1 MSFKN
6 YRKDGYFMKK
16 TTSLII
22 AVVIAL
28 TAICTVSVMAFAK
41 TVEITE
47 APTTSAAADS
57 TSSTK
62 APATTDPQ
70 NAKNTTATT
79 KAAST
84 KSPADIIA
92 DLSSAVD
99 KLGSTTLPNKPTED
113 SGDVVTNPSGVT
125 AVDDSGDNTTKAAVS
140 STRKAAPVSGRVP
153 NTGSSIAVPAIAVLA
168 LVAGTVA
175 VVKTK
180 KNED

>member
-1 MSFKN
+1 
-6 YRKDGYFMKK
+6 MKK

-47 APTTSAAADS
+47 APATSASAAADS

-113 SGDVVTNPSGVT
+113 NGDVVTNPSGVT
-125 AVDDSGDNTTKAAVS
+125 AVDDSGDTTKAAVS

-168 LVAGTVA
+168 LLAGTVA

>member
-1 MSFKN
+1 
-6 YRKDGYFMKK
+6 MKK

-47 APTTSAAADS
+47 ASTTSAAADS

-113 SGDVVTNPSGVT
+113 NGDVVTNPSGVT
-125 AVDDSGDNTTKAAVS
+125 AVDDSGDTTKAAVS
-140 STRKAAPVSGRVP
+140 STRAPVSGRVP

-168 LVAGTVA
+168 LLAGTVA

>member
-1 MSFKN
+1 
-6 YRKDGYFMKK
+6 MKK

-28 TAICTVSVMAFAK
+28 TAICAVSVMAFAK
-41 TVEITE
+41 TVEVTE
-47 APTTSAAADS
+47 PTSASTAAP
-57 TSSTK
+57 SSSATTK
-62 APATTDPQ
+62 AAPTTDPQ
-70 NAKNTTATT
+70 NAKNTTSTT
-79 KAAST
+79 KAASS
-84 KSPADIIA
+84 KSPAEIIA

-113 SGDVVTNPSGVT
+113 NGDVVTNPSGVT

-168 LVAGTVA
+168 LMAGTVA

>member
-47 APTTSAAADS
+47 ASTTSAAADS

-113 SGDVVTNPSGVT
+113 NGDVVTNPSGVT
-125 AVDDSGDNTTKAAVS
+125 AVDDSGDTTKAAVS

-168 LVAGTVA
+168 LLAGTVA

>member
-1 MSFKN
+1 
-6 YRKDGYFMKK
+6 MKK

-47 APTTSAAADS
+47 ASTTSAAADS

-79 KAAST
+79 TAAST
-84 KSPADIIA
+84 KSPADHTA
-92 DLSSAVD
+92 ER
-99 KLGSTTLPNKPTED
+99 GSGGGQTY
-113 SGDVVTNPSGVT
+113 G
-125 AVDDSGDNTTKAAVS
+125 
-140 STRKAAPVSGRVP
+140 
-153 NTGSSIAVPAIAVLA
+153 
-168 LVAGTVA
+168 
-175 VVKTK
+175 
-180 KNED
+180 

>member
-1 MSFKN
+1 MCYAQKKVVEDEN
-6 YRKDGYFMKK
+6 VEGYD
-16 TTSLII
+16 
-22 AVVIAL
+22 
-28 TAICTVSVMAFAK
+28 
-41 TVEITE
+41 
-47 APTTSAAADS
+47 PTTMIPKEKAKEIKKGVRVGS
-57 TSSTK
+57 TVNIEIKSK
-62 APATTDPQ
+62 EFGRIATQ

-99 KLGSTTLPNKPTED
+99 KLGSTTRPNKPTED
-113 SGDVVTNPSGVT
+113 NGDVVTNPSGVT